1 MLGFLEPFVSLT
13 AVHFHYA
20 GFSSTRIFGMLGSET
35 RNSMLYSFPVVG
47 LLAATPLV
55 ALRITFSP
63 PIEVAGSLL
72 LAAAMP
78 VLTWLLF
85 QQSSPLLK
93 IAASSLVA
101 SMALACTYAVSEFAS
116 LHRITIPTMVWS
128 HGLLN
133 AVGFATCALLGL
145 EPARHLTS
153 LSSH

>member
-1 MLGFLEPFVSLT
+1 
-13 AVHFHYA
+13 
-20 GFSSTRIFGMLGSET
+20 MLGSET

-55 ALRITFSP
+55 ALRIPFSP

-101 SMALACTYAVSEFAS
+101 SMALACTYVVSEFAS
-116 LHRITIPTMVWS
+116 LHWITIPPIVWS
-128 HGLLN
+128 HGRLN
-133 AVGFATCALLGL
+133 AVSFATCALLDL